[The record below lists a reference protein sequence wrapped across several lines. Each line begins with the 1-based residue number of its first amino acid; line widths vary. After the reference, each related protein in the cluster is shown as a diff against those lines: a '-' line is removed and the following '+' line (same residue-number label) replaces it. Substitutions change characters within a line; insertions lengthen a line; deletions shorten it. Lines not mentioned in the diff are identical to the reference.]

1 MSSSTSASHAQS
13 ATVTSS
19 SDAIAERIVV
29 SSESSE
35 SNAEDVD
42 AEEDDDGTG
51 DVFNGLRLGKT
62 PVAASCTS
70 RSNGAAEPEVI
81 DVSGDQDKYAW
92 FILNAKVVHVI

>member
-35 SNAEDVD
+35 SNAEEVD

-51 DVFNGLRLGKT
+51 DVLNGSRLEKT
-62 PVAASCTS
+62 PVAPSSSS
-70 RSNGAAEPEVI
+70 RSNGGAAEPEVI
-81 DVSGDQDKYAW
+81 DVSGDQDKYVW
-92 FILNAKVVHVI
+92 FI